1 VGNGGWGLNP
11 ERAQSNS
18 RARRLLQLTALALG
32 LLLLTAGWALLS
44 HPATAAGTT
53 PVCPN
58 PPGSPCQAFFRVDK
72 ATGKVTSAIPLK
84 GGNAEGQDYDGVECR
99 GAGDGKC
106 FLAADFSGFSLLNL
120 DSFNCDSST
129 NEMPIGTPPNLT
141 VVGLAWDSDTN
152 VLYTIDDAG
161 QLYKVN
167 TSNAALTAVGPGHLD
182 ITGKTIAAMAYDPAT
197 KKIYLSQDT
206 GNPNAYELTR
216 VDPTTGVQDASY
228 GPVTLG
234 KDTAGGIT
242 RNEVLG
248 LTFVGGTLYA
258 SISDVN
264 DANPNLAT
272 IDPATGAVTDI
283 GPHGVDYVGTITA
296 DAGGQIY
303 AIAGT
308 RGANISPLP
317 CPSSPTP
324 TPTTPSPTPTTPTPT
339 PTHGATP
346 SPTPSKSVPPT
357 SSQTPSPGT
366 SVLGLS
372 QTRGRTLPVTGS
384 NAAPFV
390 LLAAMCYV
398 VGAVALKVASKRKGN
413 TSE

>member
-1 VGNGGWGLNP
+1 M
-11 ERAQSNS
+11 
-18 RARRLLQLTALALG
+18 QLTALALG
-32 LLLLTAGWALLS
+32 LLLLTAGWALHS
-44 HPATAAGTT
+44 HPATAASTT
-53 PVCPN
+53 PVCPS

-99 GAGDGKC
+99 GAGAGHC

-120 DSFNCDSST
+120 KAFDCDPST
-129 NEMPIGTPPNLT
+129 NETPIGTPPHVI
-141 VVGLAWDSDTN
+141 VVGLAWDSDNST
-152 VLYTIDDAG
+152 LYTIDDPG
-161 QLYKVN
+161 QLYKVD
-167 TSNAALTAVGPGHLD
+167 TSNGTLTAVGPGNLD
-182 ITGKTIAAMAYDPAT
+182 ITGNTIATMAYDPVT

-206 GNPNAYELTR
+206 GNPNAYKLTR
-216 VDPTTGVQDASY
+216 VDPTTGIQDASY

-234 KDTAGGIT
+234 KDNAGGVT

-248 LTFVGGTLYA
+248 LTFAGGTLYA

-283 GPHGVDYVGTITA
+283 GPHGVDYIGAITA
-296 DAGGQIY
+296 DAGGQLY
-303 AIAGT
+303 VIAGT
-308 RGANISPLP
+308 RGANITPLP

-324 TPTTPSPTPTTPTPT
+324 TPTPTTPSPIPTTPTPT
-339 PTHGATP
+339 RSLTPTP
-346 SPTPSKSVPPT
+346 SPSVSVGPAR

-384 NAAPFV
+384 NALPF
-390 LLAAMCYV
+390 LLFAALCYV
-398 VGAVALKVASKRKGN
+398 FGAVALKVASRRKAAVQD
-413 TSE
+413 SEEDMPE

>member
-1 VGNGGWGLNP
+1 M
-11 ERAQSNS
+11 
-18 RARRLLQLTALALG
+18 QLTALALG

-72 ATGKVTSAIPLK
+72 ATGRVTSAIPLK

-99 GAGDGKC
+99 GAGAGHC
-106 FLAADFSGFSLLNL
+106 YLAADFSGFSLLNL
-120 DSFNCDSST
+120 DSFNCDPSA
-129 NEMPIGTPPNLT
+129 NETPIGTPPHVI
-141 VVGLAWDSDTN
+141 VVGLAWDSDNST
-152 VLYTIDDAG
+152 LYTIDDPG

-167 TSNAALTAVGPGHLD
+167 TSNGTLTAVGPGKLD
-182 ITGKTIAAMAYDPAT
+182 ITGNVIAAMAYDPAT

-206 GNPNAYELTR
+206 GNPNAYKLTR
-216 VDPTTGVQDASY
+216 VDPTTGIQDASY

-234 KDTAGGIT
+234 KDSAGGVT

-248 LTFVGGTLYA
+248 LTFAGGTLYA

-283 GPHGVDYVGTITA
+283 GPHGVDYVGAITA
-296 DAGGQIY
+296 DAGGQVY

-308 RGANISPLP
+308 RGANITPLP
-317 CPSSPTP
+317 CPSSPTPTP

-339 PTHGATP
+339 PTRSVTP
-346 SPTPSKSVPPT
+346 SPSSSVSVGPARF
-357 SSQTPSPGT
+357 SQTPSPGT

-384 NAAPFV
+384 NALPF
-390 LLAAMCYV
+390 LLFAAMCYV
-398 VGAVALKVASKRKGN
+398 FGAVALKVASRRKGAAQE
-413 TSE
+413 SEEDASE